1 MFALATV
8 ALPRG
13 QSVAALRIDDQYWSL
28 NSGAMDLFQDWDR
41 SFARLQKFRK
51 RGKPLRGFFKF
62 DFVLEKC
69 HDTMAPVGPAIVLR
83 SSSWKAPTPVFR
95 FRSTA

>member
-1 MFALATV
+1 VFALATV

-28 NSGAMDLFQDWDR
+28 NTDAMDLFQDWDR

-51 RGKPLRGFFKF
+51 RVKPLRGR
-62 DFVLEKC
+62 LL
-69 HDTMAPVGPAIVLR
+69 TPLR
-83 SSSWKAPTPVFR
+83 YPRSWTAPTPVFR